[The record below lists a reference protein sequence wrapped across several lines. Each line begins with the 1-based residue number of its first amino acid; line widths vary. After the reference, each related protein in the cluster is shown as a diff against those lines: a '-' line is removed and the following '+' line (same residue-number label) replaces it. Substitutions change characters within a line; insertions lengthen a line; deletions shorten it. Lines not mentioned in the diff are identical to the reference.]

1 MNYANKT
8 SNIYLKG
15 KKEQPSAILLKSL
28 QNNFPI
34 IQFQLQTLKPML
46 QTLKSKLQT
55 LQFELQT
62 LQLKLSLAQ
71 NKKSVP
77 PKK

>member
-46 QTLKSKLQT
+46 QTLKS
-55 LQFELQT
+55 ELQT

>member
-8 SNIYLKG
+8 SNIYLEG
-15 KKEQPSAILLKSL
+15 KKERPSAILLKSL
-28 QNNFPI
+28 RNNFPI
-34 IQFQLQTLKPML
+34 IQFQLQTLKFML
-46 QTLKSKLQT
+46 QALKS
-55 LQFELQT
+55 ELQT
-62 LQLKLSLAQ
+62 LQLKIPFAE

>member
-46 QTLKSKLQT
+46 QTL
-55 LQFELQT
+55 
-62 LQLKLSLAQ
+62 QLKLTLAQ

>member
-8 SNIYLKG
+8 SNIYLEG
-15 KKEQPSAILLKSL
+15 KKELLSAILLKSL

-46 QTLKSKLQT
+46 QTLKS
-55 LQFELQT
+55 ELQT